1 MITVQDN
8 YILNNMTSAE
18 ILGLAITVSFA
29 TVANVVIAFKA
40 WVTIQKKV
48 TQNETQ
54 IEFQKER
61 IKEMNE
67 RIDSKVDKAFM
78 NEFKSDFLASIEE
91 IKQLIGKVEERLY
104 EHTHDKK

>member
-1 MITVQDN
+1 
-8 YILNNMTSAE
+8 MTAGE
-18 ILGLAITVSFA
+18 ILGLSITVSIA
-29 TVANVVIAFKA
+29 AVTNVVIAFKA

-54 IEFQKER
+54 LEFQKER
-61 IKEMNE
+61 IREMNE
-67 RIDSKVDKAFM
+67 KIDSKVDKAFM

-104 EHTHDKK
+104 EHTHNK

>member
-1 MITVQDN
+1 MIMVQDN

-29 TVANVVIAFKA
+29 AVANVVIAFKA

-61 IKEMNE
+61 IKGMNE
-67 RIDSKVDKAFM
+67 RINSRVDKAFM

-104 EHTHDKK
+104 DHTHDKK

>member
-1 MITVQDN
+1 MVQDN
-8 YILNNMTSAE
+8 YILNNMNAGE
-18 ILGLAITVSFA
+18 ILGLAITASIA
-29 TVANVVIAFKA
+29 AVANVVIAFKA

-67 RIDSKVDKAFM
+67 RIECKVDKAFM
-78 NEFKSDFLASIEE
+78 NEFKSDFLSSIEE

-104 EHTHDKK
+104 EHTHNK